1 MQKEKS
7 ITSCEKS
14 VFDRKQH
21 THTPPVYDVT
31 WTEIHSEGLENE

>member
-21 THTPPVYDVT
+21 TPPVYDVT